1 MDPILWRRSA
11 NRAQQQ
17 ELWQLAN
24 EYSLSSFLE
33 MAEIFVAFDKTK
45 IKRGIPIFPIHF
57 APSRP
62 SLSLKQTFAF
72 LPFLATS
79 RSRQNLPSYR
89 SGFSS
94 DLLRQPT
101 DINWL
106 HCPIPT
112 KKTEMS
118 LAQDRSADDA
128 IEPTLCLHIGIIGDD
143 GSIQFGP

>member
-33 MAEIFVAFDKTK
+33 MAEMFVAFDKR
-45 IKRGIPIFPIHF
+45 KRGIPIFPIHF

-62 SLSLKQTFAF
+62 SLSL
-72 LPFLATS
+72 LS
-79 RSRQNLPSYR
+79 RPSL
-89 SGFSS
+89 SS
-94 DLLRQPT
+94 HFWRHRVAARICRPIDPVSVPTCCDSQPT
-101 DINWL
+101 STDCIV
-106 HCPIPT
+106 PSQQ